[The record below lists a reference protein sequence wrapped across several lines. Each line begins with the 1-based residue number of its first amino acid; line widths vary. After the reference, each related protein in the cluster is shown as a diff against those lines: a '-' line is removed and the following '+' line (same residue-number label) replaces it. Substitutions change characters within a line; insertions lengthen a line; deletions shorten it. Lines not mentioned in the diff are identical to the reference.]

1 MPVARAGR
9 CSLHYED
16 RGERSRPALVLVRG
30 LGRSGRYWGGFA
42 DLLAGDYRL
51 IIPDNR
57 GVGHSGA
64 GRPPYTTAQMA
75 RDLVCVMDHAGV
87 ARAHVFGMS
96 LGGMVAQE
104 LALRDGARVDRLV
117 LGCTT
122 AGGRRA
128 HRNPWRAVVALLRAG
143 VTPPA
148 RSIQLIGPY
157 ILAEATRRDRPEIL
171 DWWLELAHT
180 EPPSRAGLI
189 GQLVAAARHDAWD
202 RLPGIGAPTLV
213 VTGADDRLTPP
224 ENSRLLAGRIAGAEL
239 AMLAGAGHDF
249 TTDQPER
256 SAAMVGRFLQR
267 GPARTDRRSTG

>member
-9 CSLHYED
+9 CPLHYED
-16 RGERSRPALVLVRG
+16 RGDPRAPALLLVRG
-30 LGRSGRYWGGFA
+30 LGRSGRYWGRFA
-42 DLLAGDYRL
+42 DLLEPGFRL
-51 IIPDNR
+51 LIPDNR

-75 RDLVCVMDHAGV
+75 RDLEAVLDHAG
-87 ARAHVFGMS
+87 AERAHVFGMS

-104 LALRDGARVDRLV
+104 LALGHGPRVGRLV

-122 AGGRRA
+122 PGGRRA
-128 HRNPWRAVVALLRAG
+128 RKNPWRAVVALLRAG

-148 RSIQLIGPY
+148 RSIQVIGPY
-157 ILAEATRRDRPEIL
+157 ILADSTRRDRPEIL
-171 DWWLELAHT
+171 EWWLELART

-202 RLPGIGAPTLV
+202 RLPDIAAPTLV
-213 VTGADDRLTPP
+213 LTGADDRLTPP
-224 ENSRLLAGRIAGAEL
+224 DNSR
-239 AMLAGAGHDF
+239 MLAERIPGARLELLPGAGHDF

-256 SAAMVGRFLQR
+256 TAALVRAFLD
-267 GPARTDRRSTG
+267 G